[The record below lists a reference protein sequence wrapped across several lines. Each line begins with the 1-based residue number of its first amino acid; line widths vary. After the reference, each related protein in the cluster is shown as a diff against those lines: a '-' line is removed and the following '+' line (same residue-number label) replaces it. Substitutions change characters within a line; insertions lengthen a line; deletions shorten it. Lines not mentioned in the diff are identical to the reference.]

1 MENFSLQHI
10 RTLNLENAKTYISKY
25 FTLLSDGSSL
35 FLTDN
40 KQTTL
45 SKKLTK
51 HVYFNRMSKE
61 LNDYYF
67 KQKV

>member
-1 MENFSLQHI
+1 MENFNLQYI
-10 RTLNLENAKTYISKY
+10 RTLNLENAKLYISTY

-40 KQTTL
+40 KQITL